1 MAKERPRK
9 KKAGAQRMII
19 SFYPKRMKSK
29 TWGSGRERE
38 KEKEKERDRET
49 EKEKDSREK
58 KGFFFL
64 GSLN

>member
-1 MAKERPRK
+1 MSEDGERKAEK

-38 KEKEKERDRET
+38 KEKEKERDSKR
-49 EKEKDSREK
+49 KEPPSN
-58 KGFFFL
+58 L
-64 GSLN
+64 